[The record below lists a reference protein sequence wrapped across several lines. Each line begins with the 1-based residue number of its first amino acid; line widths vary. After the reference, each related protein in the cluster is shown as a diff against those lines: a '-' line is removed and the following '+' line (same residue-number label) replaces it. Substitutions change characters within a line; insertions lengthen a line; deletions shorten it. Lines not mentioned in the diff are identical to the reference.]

1 MSINELRTTP
11 IHPHTRPALAMP
23 WELGGAVPALMASLA
38 FFAKMIAK
46 IAQGIP
52 MMPYPMH
59 VTIEMMP
66 STIDAIAL
74 PLV

>member
-52 MMPYPMH
+52 MMP
-59 VTIEMMP
+59 
-66 STIDAIAL
+66 
-74 PLV
+74 